1 MRHKLHLKLLTARFT
16 ALMYWETSG
25 VIRLLTAFQ
34 VVPTLP
40 FLTGAK
46 WSWIIAKLGILLMI
60 LI

>member
-34 VVPTLP
+34 VAQA
-40 FLTGAK
+40 FLKETDK
-46 WSWIIAKLGILLMI
+46 MVFE
-60 LI
+60 